1 MTEYS
6 CLKPISKC
14 CYHEQVLQEKGIHI
28 WDGNAS
34 RDYLDRHILAF
45 SFLYFSLFLYFNH
58 CSYMQFLNDIFNCN
72 SSVGLKDREEG
83 DLGPFYGF
91 QWRHF
96 GARFVEFPF

>member
-1 MTEYS
+1 
-6 CLKPISKC
+6 
-14 CYHEQVLQEKGIHI
+14 
-28 WDGNAS
+28 
-34 RDYLDRHILAF
+34 
-45 SFLYFSLFLYFNH
+45 
-58 CSYMQFLNDIFNCN
+58 MQFLNDIFNCN